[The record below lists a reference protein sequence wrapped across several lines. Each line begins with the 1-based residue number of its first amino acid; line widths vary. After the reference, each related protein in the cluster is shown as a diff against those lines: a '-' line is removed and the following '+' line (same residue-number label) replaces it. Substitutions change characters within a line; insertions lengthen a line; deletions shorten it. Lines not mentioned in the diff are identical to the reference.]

1 MRALSPPKSVPKVE
15 QQESRDEDIDP
26 VGGVEHVAGD
36 KVEKAPICGA
46 EDMSEKDGS
55 SPIAAKGS
63 SFLIDDILCQG
74 RKVNKNTKL
83 VIIVISYY
91 WLNFEMSSGKV
102 MQNIFDLT
110 RQRNKTAVRLMRKKY
125 ILDCH

>member
-26 VGGVEHVAGD
+26 VGGVEHASCD

-46 EDMSEKDGS
+46 EDMSEKDSS

-91 WLNFEMSSGKV
+91 WLNFEMSFFFS
-102 MQNIFDLT
+102 
-110 RQRNKTAVRLMRKKY
+110 R
-125 ILDCH
+125 